1 MAYKKCPRCNLNY
14 IKDTESLCKVCLEEV
29 GKSLND
35 TDREEEYDIC
45 PECGENIIEPGEE
58 MCYQCAMEHMKEAEE
73 DRIEG
78 EGWDDFLLTDEEDL
92 EIFDEDIDNDLS
104 PLEDLEDLAEPEEQE
119 PLEDLEIDEEFD
131 EEFEDEDEEEE
142 SE

>member
-73 DRIEG
+73 DRIES

-104 PLEDLEDLAEPEEQE
+104 PLEDLEDLAEPEELE